1 MGKFLTTSEF
11 ISRAEKTHGNKYDYS
26 KVSYK
31 DYHSKVCIICPKHGE
46 FLQTPERHLLGY
58 GCQKCSVE
66 SRVQKRTFTKEEFI
80 SRAQQVHNGKY
91 DYTKVEY
98 VNSNTKVCIICPI
111 HGESYQIPS
120 NHLRSCGCQKCY
132 HDKHK
137 KLVCGVGVNDISYC
151 PKPIYQKWI
160 SMIKRCYSPKS
171 LNTHKTY
178 QDCRVSDEWLVLSNF
193 KSWCERYYIE
203 GYDLDKDLLVK
214 GNKVY
219 SPETCCFLPKV
230 FNIIIQDL
238 NKGKYRKGVS
248 IFRHNKYISSICI
261 NRNKIHLGCFNTE
274 QEATL
279 AYTAA
284 KEKYIKELAEKYF
297 QEGKITEKVY
307 NALMKYEVE
316 ITD

>member
-11 ISRAEKTHGNKYDYS
+11 ISRAEKTHENKYDYS

-120 NHLRSCGCQKCY
+120 NHLRSCGCQK
-132 HDKHK
+132 
-137 KLVCGVGVNDISYC
+137 
-151 PKPIYQKWI
+151 
-160 SMIKRCYSPKS
+160 M
-171 LNTHKTY
+171 
-178 QDCRVSDEWLVLSNF
+178 LSRQTQETRM
-193 KSWCERYYIE
+193 WCWRERYILLSKTNISKMDI
-203 GYDLDKDLLVK
+203 YD
-214 GNKVY
+214 
-219 SPETCCFLPKV
+219 
-230 FNIIIQDL
+230 
-238 NKGKYRKGVS
+238 
-248 IFRHNKYISSICI
+248 
-261 NRNKIHLGCFNTE
+261 
-274 QEATL
+274 
-279 AYTAA
+279 
-284 KEKYIKELAEKYF
+284 
-297 QEGKITEKVY
+297 
-307 NALMKYEVE
+307 
-316 ITD
+316 

>member
-1 MGKFLTTSEF
+1 MVAAWFYTRPLYKYYADYVDKWGVPEGIIELDPMTVEHRTASYRFEYRRNPFWRRTTDTLNWRLS
-11 ISRAEKTHGNKYDYS
+11 
-26 KVSYK
+26 
-31 DYHSKVCIICPKHGE
+31 
-46 FLQTPERHLLGY
+46 
-58 GCQKCSVE
+58 
-66 SRVQKRTFTKEEFI
+66 
-80 SRAQQVHNGKY
+80 
-91 DYTKVEY
+91 KVEY

-111 HGESYQIPS
+111 HGETYQIPS

-151 PKPIYQKWI
+151 PKPIYQKWV

-178 QDCRVSDEWLVLSNF
+178 QDCSVSDEWLVLSNF

-230 FNIIIQDL
+230 FNIIIRDL
-238 NKGKYRKGVS
+238 NNGKYRKGVS

-274 QEATL
+274 QEASL
-279 AYTAA
+279 AYKTA
-284 KEKYIKELAEKYF
+284 KGNYIKELAEKYF
-297 QEGKITEKVY
+297 QEGKITERVY
-307 NALMKYEVE
+307 NALMKYVEE

>member
-1 MGKFLTTSEF
+1 
-11 ISRAEKTHGNKYDYS
+11 
-26 KVSYK
+26 
-31 DYHSKVCIICPKHGE
+31 
-46 FLQTPERHLLGY
+46 
-58 GCQKCSVE
+58 
-66 SRVQKRTFTKEEFI
+66 
-80 SRAQQVHNGKY
+80 
-91 DYTKVEY
+91 
-98 VNSNTKVCIICPI
+98 
-111 HGESYQIPS
+111 
-120 NHLRSCGCQKCY
+120 
-132 HDKHK
+132 
-137 KLVCGVGVNDISYC
+137 
-151 PKPIYQKWI
+151 
-160 SMIKRCYSPKS
+160 MINRCYSPKS

-178 QDCRVSDEWLVLSNF
+178 QDCSVSDEWLVLSNF
-193 KSWCERYYIE
+193 KSWCERHYME

-219 SPETCCFLPKV
+219 SSETCCFLPKV
-230 FNIIIQDL
+230 FNIIIKDL

-248 IFRHNKYISSICI
+248 IFRHNKYISTTCI

-279 AYTAA
+279 AYKTA